1 MKTTGNQPLSSH
13 ILSLPTPEAHGK
25 SHKKQSAARI
35 SNGLRGSKSMTN
47 QCKSSVKHA
56 KHSAAKNR
64 ASKSIAEVSDFYI
77 FAGKQKSTGL

>member
-1 MKTTGNQPLSSH
+1 M
-13 ILSLPTPEAHGK
+13 I
-25 SHKKQSAARI
+25 
-35 SNGLRGSKSMTN
+35 N

-77 FAGKQKSTGL
+77 FAGKQESTGPSEDAVTKYILLAL